1 MRYLIK
7 TNLHLNLGC
16 NKFLIGSY
24 GMRVGAVLA
33 DEATACLS
41 AVYGQQ
47 VSELSDA
54 RQFQLEESREQRH
67 SEVDQPVHIEV
78 PKTFEND
85 FEVKREIL

>member
-33 DEATACLS
+33 DEETARLS

-54 RQFQLEESREQRH
+54 KQFQLEASREQKH
-67 SEVDQPVHIEV
+67 NEIDQPAYIEV
-78 PKTFEND
+78 PRAFEDN
-85 FEVKREIL
+85 FEIR